1 MRELQDDDLTPLAE
15 AERQELAQ
23 GLSTEEKRVLLHQGT
38 EPPFCGGLLD
48 NHKSGTYRCRLC
60 ALPLFDSHTKFV
72 SGTGW
77 PSFYAP
83 IAKAH
88 IRELRD
94 RSHGMER
101 VETRCARCDAH
112 LGHVFTDGPA
122 PTGLRYCMNSASL
135 AFEERE
141 NFPGHAP

>member
-1 MRELQDDDLTPLAE
+1 MRPLADNDLTPLDKAE
-15 AERQELAQ
+15 IEELAKK
-23 GLSTEEKRVLLHQGT
+23 LSGEEQRILLHRGT

-48 NHKSGTYRCRLC
+48 NHKTGLYRCRLC
-60 ALPLFDSHTKFV
+60 NLPLFDATTKFT

-77 PSFYAP
+77 PSFFAP
-83 IAKAH
+83 LNPRH

-94 RSHGMER
+94 TSHGMER

-112 LGHVFTDGPA
+112 LGHVFTDGPP

-135 AFEERE
+135 HFEE
-141 NFPGHAP
+141 HATP